1 MNLLWTANCKKCGKP
16 STVSPGKDQKLGEK
30 IEIKCSHCGAV
41 NEFHPSD
48 LMASLVSD
56 ANA

>member
-1 MNLLWTANCKKCGKP
+1 MKLVWTANCKKCAKP
-16 STVSPGKDQKLGEK
+16 VTVSPIKDPKVGKK

-48 LMASLVSD
+48 LIASLARD